1 MQRGMARGFDSVSLR
16 YSSGSTRLT
25 AAVWHSGREWAS
37 SAFASLN
44 LTGYCGPRMHRWP
57 QAMDEL
63 LDDMGLPSMRSGGNW
78 LTWPFKVIS
87 PAEIKN
93 LGEERRAKREADLRD
108 TEPLQ

>member
-1 MQRGMARGFDSVSLR
+1 MQRGMARGCDSVSLSH
-16 YSSGSTRLT
+16 SSGSTRLT

-37 SAFASLN
+37 STFAGILAFH
-44 LTGYCGPRMHRWP
+44 CGRRVHRWP

-87 PAEIKN
+87 PAEIKD
-93 LGEERRAKREADLRD
+93 LGKERHAKREADLRGA
-108 TEPLQ
+108 ELQQ